1 MEKKGQMKEAKRL
14 RGNRE
19 KEHWKNSPDVLL
31 EEEKKC
37 SPFFKIFFCP
47 YIYTLN
53 SQKQC
58 FLFQDY
64 ENTNCYE

>member
-47 YIYTLN
+47 YILYT
-53 SQKQC
+53 K
-58 FLFQDY
+58 FLETVLPFLGL
-64 ENTNCYE
+64 